1 MIAFDTNVLLR
12 VYVNDDGLQYAAVK
26 RQLARAEACG
36 EAVFIA
42 NPVICELICI
52 LQTRYAVD
60 RKGCLA
66 VLESLTKHPIF
77 RFESPRVFSKAV
89 DRYREG
95 RGDFADY
102 LIREIAAA
110 QDVEAL
116 HTFDKTLLKE
126 AGFSKP

>member
-12 VYVNDDGLQYAAVK
+12 VYVNDDELQCAAVK
-26 RQLARAEACG
+26 RQLARAEAAG
-36 EAVFIA
+36 ESVFIA
-42 NPVICELICI
+42 NPVLCELIWI

-66 VLESLTKHPIF
+66 VLESLVRHPMF

-102 LIREIAAA
+102 LIRETAAA
-110 QDVEAL
+110 QQVETL
-116 HTFDKTLLKE
+116 HTFDKALLKE
-126 AGFSKP
+126 DGFTKP

>member
-12 VYVNDDGLQYAAVK
+12 VFVNDDELQYAAVK
-26 RQLARAEACG
+26 RQLARAEASG
-36 EAVFIA
+36 ESVFIA
-42 NPVICELICI
+42 NPVLCELIWI

-66 VLESLTKHPIF
+66 VLESLAKHPIF
-77 RFESPRVFSKAV
+77 RFESPRILGKAV

-110 QDVEAL
+110 QAVEAL
-116 HTFDKTLLKE
+116 QTFDKALLKE
-126 AGFSKP
+126 AGFAKP